1 MIQFSRHQI
10 YELSKTLGLKCL
22 GIKFQSCIKGGGEHY
37 YPLLQYTIHSHKIF
51 VMSSAKHW
59 CFTCNNYTDA
69 DLLRL
74 RSVYAEGKVVFLVW
88 SQEVAPETGTPH
100 LQGYVALKKQ
110 TRLAA
115 TKKILGIAAHL
126 IVCKGSPQENY
137 TYCTKGGVGIEEF
150 GTLPVHEKGKRSD
163 LSDFQDAVKS
173 GILDKKRLRE
183 EFPDVCAKYPR
194 YVMDYVGDHTPRPE
208 VEPQPLYEWQQ
219 DLYDYLKLPPSD
231 REIIF
236 VVDKTGN
243 RGKTWFAKYYCQLHE
258 NAQFMEPSKKAD
270 MAMALQDDLRVLFVN
285 VTRQQQDH
293 FQYSFFEAL
302 KDGMVFSPKYES
314 RMRYFKPVHIVVMM
328 NQEPDMKLLSADRYK
343 LVELN

>member
-1 MIQFSRHQI
+1 MEEGSIITPSSIHDTLSLFS
-10 YELSKTLGLKCL
+10 K
-22 GIKFQSCIKGGGEHY
+22 
-37 YPLLQYTIHSHKIF
+37 
-51 VMSSAKHW
+51 MASAKHW
-59 CFTCNNYTDA
+59 CFTCNNYTDES
-69 DLLRL
+69 LEQL
-74 RSVYAEGKVVFLVW
+74 RSVHAKGKTAFLVW

-100 LQGYVALKKQ
+100 LQGYVAFTKQ
-110 TRLAA
+110 TRLEAA
-115 TKKILGIAAHL
+115 KKLLGIAAHF

-137 TYCTKGGVGIEEF
+137 NYCTKGGVGIEEF
-150 GTLPVHEKGKRSD
+150 GTLPLVRGNRSD
-163 LSDFQDAVKS
+163 LSAFQDAVKS

-183 EFPDVCAKYPR
+183 DFADVCAKYPR
-194 YVMDYVGDHTPRPE
+194 YVIDYVGDHTPRPE

-236 VVDKTGN
+236 IVDKTGN
-243 RGKTWFAKYYCQLHE
+243 RGKTWFAKYYCQLHD

-314 RMRYFKPVHIVVMM
+314 RMRYFKPVHVVVMM
-328 NQEPDMKLLSADRYK
+328 NQDPDMKLLSADRYK

>member
-10 YELSKTLGLKCL
+10 YELSKTLGLILLASNLSRVSKKRGAL
-22 GIKFQSCIKGGGEHY
+22 L
-37 YPLLQYTIHSHKIF
+37 PPLQYTIHSHKIS

-74 RSVYAEGKVVFLVW
+74 RSVFAQGKVIFLVW

-100 LQGYVALKKQ
+100 LQGYVAFKKQ

-115 TKKILGIAAHL
+115 AKEVLGVAAHL
-126 IVCKGSPQENY
+126 IVCKGSPQDNY

-150 GTLPVHEKGKRSD
+150 GTLPAKKASRSD
-163 LSDFQDAVKS
+163 LSDFMDAVKS
-173 GILDKKRLRE
+173 GVLDKKRLRE
-183 EFPDVCAKYPR
+183 EFPDVCSKYPR
-194 YVMDYVGDHTPRPE
+194 FVVDYVGDHTPRPE
-208 VEPQPLYEWQQ
+208 VEVFPLYEWQQ

-236 VVDKTGN
+236 IVDKTGN

-270 MAMALQDDLRVLFVN
+270 MAMALQDTLRVLFVN

-293 FQYSFFEAL
+293 FQYSFFESL